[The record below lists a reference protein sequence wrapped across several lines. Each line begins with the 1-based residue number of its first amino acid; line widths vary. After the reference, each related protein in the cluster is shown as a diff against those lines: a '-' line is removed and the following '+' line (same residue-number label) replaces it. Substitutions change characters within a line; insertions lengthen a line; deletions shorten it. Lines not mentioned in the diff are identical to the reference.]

1 MKRKLALILCVV
13 AAIAMIFTLASCGEE
28 KCEHTYSADWSSDEN
43 GHWNAAT
50 CGCEGEISNYGIH
63 ADEKTLGED
72 GKLTAGKDGL
82 CDTCSYKLCKE
93 HKYAT
98 GWSTNETNHWNAATC
113 GCDVKDHD
121 AEHVDENKDGNCDEC
136 KYVICDHSPV
146 DAWSSDETYHW
157 KETDCKDCNVDVA
170 LKGEHADENEDGR
183 CDTCG
188 YVTSFDYVL
197 KSVIEGLDSEAW
209 FGVNSSVV
217 LENGEET
224 FTKIFDNY
232 TVVKDAFGNTK
243 YYSYYGENDAN
254 LFVVYETD
262 YGTFRN
268 IDAEEIAGVAAYEI
282 VFYKVVATNHE
293 DAIKGLYSLAMNGS
307 VDGDGEQDGYS
318 YGLVNTIDEE
328 AGKYSFKFLFTI
340 YESAYEVSV
349 EFEVDAEA
357 NAVKSATITIDLYD
371 LADVTIDEEN
381 LTYTVNEDAEA
392 ISTKYEA
399 TQTFGDPMSS
409 EEAPN
414 PHPASKYIIDDLK
427 FVNEDTNEEIEE
439 GDVVEILAGYEN
451 KLNLVLSEDLLD
463 LADFQLFEV
472 TTELTKGGM
481 NYPFSL
487 YGNTAGEFA
496 VEISN
501 GLDTLSFTIKVSYV
515 APQTMSTFAINVD
528 SGTGTSESEVTMYNG
543 QSLMVNAVVSQGCDP
558 TFTAEVT
565 VGEDTAFF
573 AQNENGTYTFK
584 PLMVGDYE
592 IELTSSVASDV
603 TATLK
608 VTVIDPPTIEELLDG
623 EYEGTSSNNWIDI
636 NAEFGAENTVVITLD
651 GSVSDWSTG
660 EVTDYSGKATY
671 TYEVNEETGALTLT
685 KTEGDDLLIEAV
697 YVESYR
703 IVVKLT
709 NDLPCKLEKVV
720 EEDPSEKVPT
730 SNPFKVTITDNYG
743 WFDTYEFVADEAGRY
758 TFDVPAGLGVSS
770 GNTYYVDFYANESGA
785 EFSIDL
791 EAGES
796 IDLTYGSLTKGDY
809 YMSFIIGESEP
820 ETPVEPGLAG
830 NYTATDDWGNSFDV
844 TITDTT
850 ISFTPPRSPMIEWTY
865 TYVDGV
871 LTVYSGDTAL
881 TNPMMGGAEV
891 DADKNVFSKL
901 YNNGTTYTL
910 TKKATVSEEGGLAG
924 TYTATDDWGNSFDVV
939 ITDTTITFTPP
950 RSPEVV
956 IDYTYE
962 NGIITLSSE
971 GEVITNPG
979 AASLTVTNGVATGM
993 MYNMTSYTLTKKTA
1007 GGAEEGGLA
1016 GTYTATDDWG
1026 NSFDVVI
1033 TDTTITFTPPR
1044 SPEVVIDYTY
1054 ENGIITLSSEGEVI
1068 TNPGAASLTVTNDI
1082 ATAMMYNMTS
1092 YTLTKKTAGGAE
1104 EEEPVVEGGLAG
1116 TYTATD
1122 DWGNSFTVTITDTTI
1137 TFAPPRS
1144 PMVVLDYTYE
1154 NGIITLSSEG
1164 EVITNPGAASLTVT
1178 NDIATAMMYN
1188 MTSYTLTKAGASSSD
1203 DEEVE
1208 TVTELVVGDNN
1219 VAATGDDMNMTV
1231 VTITATANGTY
1242 TITVGENGVIVYDYS
1257 PVLEG
1262 ESFTVEVEAG
1272 DVITLEVNNMYG
1284 NAGVI
1289 VVTVEFEEEKV
1300 VDPQAELKG
1309 LLSNYTYKIGDYSVG
1324 LTQNWETGVYY
1335 INVTDA
1341 DWTIDL
1347 GFTYELTDNGDGT
1360 FTIINLASYD
1370 MGYASGADQADAVK
1384 AAVEGQSI
1392 SANLTNNAVIG
1403 YHQLNGYQLGLS
1415 RNTETGAYE
1424 ANISDDA
1431 WTTDLYFTYV
1441 ATENADGTFTIALT
1455 YTQVD
1460 WEAGSDKVDSLL
1472 AMDWVVT
1479 LVAE

>member
-82 CDTCSYKLCKE
+82 CDTCSYKICKE

-98 GWSTNETNHWNAATC
+98 EWSTNETNHWNAATC
-113 GCDVKDHD
+113 GCDVKAND

-224 FTKIFDNY
+224 FTKVFDNY

-268 IDAEEIAGVAAYEI
+268 IDAEEISGVAAYEI

-293 DAIKGLYSLAMNGS
+293 DMIKGLYRLAMNGS

-357 NAVKSATITIDLYD
+357 NAVKSATVTIDLYD

-501 GLDTLSFTIKVSYV
+501 GLDTLSFTIKVSFV

-671 TYEVNEETGALTLT
+671 TYEVNEETGALTLS

-809 YMSFIIGESEP
+809 YMSFTIGEAEP

-871 LTVYSGDTAL
+871 LTVYSGGTAL

-901 YNNGTTYTL
+901 YNNGTEYTL
-910 TKKATVSEEGGLAG
+910 TKKVTVSEEGGLAG

-979 AASLTVTNGVATGM
+979 AASLTVTNGVATAM

-1054 ENGIITLSSEGEVI
+1054 ENGIITLSSEGTVI

-1104 EEEPVVEGGLAG
+1104 EEEPVVEAGLAG

-1257 PVLEG
+1257 ANLEG
-1262 ESFTVEVEAG
+1262 ESFTV
-1272 DVITLEVNNMYG
+1272 
-1284 NAGVI
+1284 
-1289 VVTVEFEEEKV
+1289 
-1300 VDPQAELKG
+1300 
-1309 LLSNYTYKIGDYSVG
+1309 
-1324 LTQNWETGVYY
+1324 
-1335 INVTDA
+1335 
-1341 DWTIDL
+1341 
-1347 GFTYELTDNGDGT
+1347 
-1360 FTIINLASYD
+1360 
-1370 MGYASGADQADAVK
+1370 
-1384 AAVEGQSI
+1384 
-1392 SANLTNNAVIG
+1392 
-1403 YHQLNGYQLGLS
+1403 
-1415 RNTETGAYE
+1415 
-1424 ANISDDA
+1424 
-1431 WTTDLYFTYV
+1431 
-1441 ATENADGTFTIALT
+1441 
-1455 YTQVD
+1455 
-1460 WEAGSDKVDSLL
+1460 
-1472 AMDWVVT
+1472 
-1479 LVAE
+1479 

>member
-82 CDTCSYKLCKE
+82 CDTCSYKLCKG
-93 HKYAT
+93 HTYAT
-98 GWSTNETNHWNAATC
+98 EWSTNETNHWNAATC
-113 GCDVKDHD
+113 GCDVKAND
-121 AEHVDENKDGNCDEC
+121 AKHVDENKDGNCDEC

-224 FTKIFDNY
+224 FTKVFDNY

-243 YYSYYGENDAN
+243 YYSYYGENDDI

-262 YGTFRN
+262 YGTYRN
-268 IDAEEIAGVAAYEI
+268 LDETEFEGVAAYEI
-282 VFYKVVATNHE
+282 VFYKVVASNHE
-293 DAIKGLYSLAMNGS
+293 DAIKGLYNLAMNGS
-307 VDGDGEQDGYS
+307 VDYEGNPDGKS
-318 YGLVNTIDEE
+318 YGLTNTIDEE

-349 EFEVDAEA
+349 EFEVDAEK

-371 LADVTIDEEN
+371 LVDVTVDEEN
-381 LTYTVNEDAEA
+381 LTYTVNEGAEA
-392 ISTKYEA
+392 FSSTKYEA

-414 PHPASKYIIDDLK
+414 PHPASKYIIDDLV
-427 FVNEDTNEEIEE
+427 FVDENSDKEIKDGDT
-439 GDVVEILAGYEN
+439 VEILAGYAN
-451 KLNLVLSEDLLD
+451 GLSLVLPEDKAD

-472 TTELTKGGM
+472 TTDISKGAM
-481 NYPFSL
+481 NYPVVL
-487 YGNTAGEFA
+487 WGNTAGEFA

-501 GLDTLSFTIKVSYV
+501 GLDTISFTVKVSYV

-528 SGTGTSESEVTMYNG
+528 SGKGTSESEVTMYNG

-608 VTVIDPPTIEELLDG
+608 VTVIDPPTIEEILDG
-623 EYEGTSSNNWIDI
+623 EYEGTSANDWTDI

-651 GSVSDWSTG
+651 GSDS
-660 EVTDYSGKATY
+660 ATY

-697 YVESYR
+697 YVENYTV
-703 IVVKLT
+703 VVKLT

-770 GNTYYVDFYANESGA
+770 GNTYYVDFYENESGA

-809 YMSFIIGESEP
+809 YMSFIVGESEP

-830 NYTATDDWGNSFDV
+830 NYTATDSWGNSFDV

-850 ISFTPPRSPMIEWTY
+850 ITFTLPGPSGTVIEWTYEVDNGIVTLYQGGEAITNPIAGVATIDTVNNVFATMSYNGTDYTLTKKATVSEEGGLAGTYTATDDWDNSFDVVITDTTITFTPPMSNEVVWTYEIDNGIVTLYVDGSVITMPMMGYAEVDTANEVFKSMIYNGTTYTLTKKTAGGAEEEEPVVEAGLAGTYTAADDYGNSFDVTITDTTITFAPPRSPMIEWTY

-871 LTVYSGDTAL
+871 LTVYSDGTAL

-901 YNNGTTYTL
+901 YNNGTEYTL
-910 TKKATVSEEGGLAG
+910 TKKG
-924 TYTATDDWGNSFDVV
+924 TT
-939 ITDTTITFTPP
+939 
-950 RSPEVV
+950 
-956 IDYTYE
+956 
-962 NGIITLSSE
+962 
-971 GEVITNPG
+971 
-979 AASLTVTNGVATGM
+979 
-993 MYNMTSYTLTKKTA
+993 
-1007 GGAEEGGLA
+1007 
-1016 GTYTATDDWG
+1016 
-1026 NSFDVVI
+1026 
-1033 TDTTITFTPPR
+1033 
-1044 SPEVVIDYTY
+1044 
-1054 ENGIITLSSEGEVI
+1054 
-1068 TNPGAASLTVTNDI
+1068 
-1082 ATAMMYNMTS
+1082 
-1092 YTLTKKTAGGAE
+1092 
-1104 EEEPVVEGGLAG
+1104 
-1116 TYTATD
+1116 
-1122 DWGNSFTVTITDTTI
+1122 
-1137 TFAPPRS
+1137 
-1144 PMVVLDYTYE
+1144 
-1154 NGIITLSSEG
+1154 
-1164 EVITNPGAASLTVT
+1164 
-1178 NDIATAMMYN
+1178 
-1188 MTSYTLTKAGASSSD
+1188 SD
-1203 DEEVE
+1203 DDEPEVE

-1300 VDPQAELKG
+1300 EDPQAELKD
-1309 LLSNYTYKIGDYSVG
+1309 LLGNYTYKIGDYSVG
-1324 LTQNWETGVYY
+1324 LTKEFETGVYY
-1335 INVTDA
+1335 LEVTDT

-1347 GFTYELTDNGDGT
+1347 CFTYSVTDNGDGT
-1360 FTIINLASYD
+1360 FTLTNLEYYKVAWEAGVD
-1370 MGYASGADQADAVK
+1370 NLDAVK
-1384 AAVEGQSI
+1384 AAVEGQKI

-1403 YHQLNGYQLGLS
+1403 TYQLNGYQLALS
-1415 RNTETGAYE
+1415 RSTETGAYE
-1424 ANISDDA
+1424 ANISDDSM
-1431 WTTDLYFTYV
+1431 TTDLYFTYV
-1441 ATENADGTFTIALT
+1441 ATENADGTFTLALT
-1455 YTQVD
+1455 YKQVD
-1460 WEAGSDKVDSLL
+1460 WEVGSDKVDSLL

-1479 LVAE
+1479 PVAE

>member
-1 MKRKLALILCVV
+1 
-13 AAIAMIFTLASCGEE
+13 
-28 KCEHTYSADWSSDEN
+28 
-43 GHWNAAT
+43 
-50 CGCEGEISNYGIH
+50 
-63 ADEKTLGED
+63 
-72 GKLTAGKDGL
+72 
-82 CDTCSYKLCKE
+82 
-93 HKYAT
+93 
-98 GWSTNETNHWNAATC
+98 
-113 GCDVKDHD
+113 
-121 AEHVDENKDGNCDEC
+121 
-136 KYVICDHSPV
+136 
-146 DAWSSDETYHW
+146 
-157 KETDCKDCNVDVA
+157 
-170 LKGEHADENEDGR
+170 
-183 CDTCG
+183 
-188 YVTSFDYVL
+188 
-197 KSVIEGLDSEAW
+197 
-209 FGVNSSVV
+209 
-217 LENGEET
+217 
-224 FTKIFDNY
+224 
-232 TVVKDAFGNTK
+232 
-243 YYSYYGENDAN
+243 
-254 LFVVYETD
+254 
-262 YGTFRN
+262 
-268 IDAEEIAGVAAYEI
+268 
-282 VFYKVVATNHE
+282 
-293 DAIKGLYSLAMNGS
+293 MNGS
-307 VDGDGEQDGYS
+307 VDYEGNPDGKS
-318 YGLVNTIDEE
+318 YGLTNTIDEE

-349 EFEVDAEA
+349 EFEVDAEK
-357 NAVKSATITIDLYD
+357 NAVKNATITIDLYD
-371 LADVTIDEEN
+371 LADVTVDEEN

-399 TQTFGDPMSS
+399 TQTFGDPMDS

-439 GDVVEILAGYEN
+439 GDVIEILAGYEN

-770 GNTYYVDFYANESGA
+770 GNTYYVDFYENESGA

-809 YMSFIIGESEP
+809 YMSFTIGEAEP

-844 TITDTT
+844 VITDTT

-871 LTVYSGDTAL
+871 LTVYSDGTAL

-901 YNNGTTYTL
+901 YNNGTEYTL
-910 TKKATVSEEGGLAG
+910 TKKATVS
-924 TYTATDDWGNSFDVV
+924 
-939 ITDTTITFTPP
+939 
-950 RSPEVV
+950 
-956 IDYTYE
+956 
-962 NGIITLSSE
+962 
-971 GEVITNPG
+971 
-979 AASLTVTNGVATGM
+979 
-993 MYNMTSYTLTKKTA
+993 
-1007 GGAEEGGLA
+1007 EEGGLA

-1092 YTLTKKTAGGAE
+1092 YTLTKKTAGDAE
-1104 EEEPVVEGGLAG
+1104 EEEPVVEAGLAG
-1116 TYTATD
+1116 TYTAAD
-1122 DWGNSFTVTITDTTI
+1122 DWGNSFDVTITDTTI

-1144 PMVVLDYTYE
+1144 PMVEWTYTYVD
-1154 NGIITLSSEG
+1154 GVLTVYSDGTAL
-1164 EVITNPGAASLTVT
+1164 TNPMMGGAEVDAEKNVFSKL
-1178 NDIATAMMYN
+1178 YN
-1188 MTSYTLTKAGASSSD
+1188 NGTEYTLTKKGTASD
-1203 DEEVE
+1203 DEPEVE

-1257 PVLEG
+1257 ANLEG
-1262 ESFTVEVEAG
+1262 ESFTVDVKAG
-1272 DVITLEVNNMYG
+1272 DVVTLEVNNMYG

-1289 VVTVEFEEEKV
+1289 VVTVEFEIEKV
-1300 VDPQAELKG
+1300 EDPQAELKD
-1309 LLSNYTYKIGDYSVG
+1309 LLGNYTYKIGDYSVG
-1324 LTQNWETGVYY
+1324 LTQSWETGVYY
-1335 INVTDA
+1335 INVTNA

-1384 AAVEGQSI
+1384 AAVEGQKI

-1403 YHQLNGYQLGLS
+1403 SHQLNGYQLALS
-1415 RNTETGAYE
+1415 RSTETGAYE
-1424 ANISDDA
+1424 ANISDDSM
-1431 WTTDLYFTYV
+1431 TTDLYFTYV
-1441 ATENADGTFTIALT
+1441 ATENEDGTFTIALT
-1455 YTQVD
+1455 YTQVG
-1460 WEAGSDKVDSLL
+1460 WEVGSDKVDSLL

-1479 LVAE
+1479 PVAE

>member
-93 HKYAT
+93 HTYAT
-98 GWSTNETNHWNAATC
+98 EWSTNETNHWNAATC
-113 GCDVKDHD
+113 GCDVKAND

-307 VDGDGEQDGYS
+307 VDYEGNPDGKS
-318 YGLVNTIDEE
+318 YGLVSTIDEE

-349 EFEVDAEA
+349 EFEVDADK

-371 LADVTIDEEN
+371 LVDVTIDEEN

-392 ISTKYEA
+392 ISTKYEI

-409 EEAPN
+409 EETPN
-414 PHPASKYIIDDLK
+414 PHPASKYIIDDLV
-427 FVNEDTNEEIEE
+427 FVDENTGTEIKD
-439 GDVVEILAGYEN
+439 GDIVEIFADYANGLSLA
-451 KLNLVLSEDLLD
+451 LPEDKAD

-472 TTELTKGGM
+472 TTDMMKGWL
-481 NYPFSL
+481 NYPVLL
-487 YGNTAGEFA
+487 YSNYAGEYA
-496 VEISN
+496 VEITN
-501 GLDTLSFTIKVSYV
+501 GLDTISFTVKVSFNK
-515 APQTMSTFAINVD
+515 PQTMGTNTINVD
-528 SGTGTSESEVTMYNG
+528 SGTATSESEVTMYNG
-543 QSLMVNAVVSQGCDP
+543 QSLMVNAVVSAGCDP

-565 VGEDTAFF
+565 VGEDAAIFT
-573 AQNENGTYTFK
+573 QNENGTYTFK

-592 IELTSSVASDV
+592 IKLTSSVASDV

-623 EYEGTSSNNWIDI
+623 EYEGTSSSNWIDI
-636 NAEFGAENTVVITLD
+636 NAEFGAESTVVITLD
-651 GSVSDWSTG
+651 GVIRSWDYETMTQVTTDVSGT
-660 EVTDYSGKATY
+660 ATY
-671 TYEVNEETGALTLT
+671 TYVYNAETGALALT
-685 KTEGDDLLIEAV
+685 KTEGDDLIVEEV
-697 YVESYR
+697 YVENYK
-703 IVVKLT
+703 VVVQLT
-709 NDLPCKLEKVV
+709 NDWPCKLEKVV
-720 EEDPSEKVPT
+720 EEPETPAGSATESPI
-730 SNPFKVTITDNYG
+730 KVTMTGAYTYCYD
-743 WFDTYEFVADEAGRY
+743 YEFTFVAGEAGAY
-758 TFDVPAGLGVSS
+758 TFTVPVGFGVISQEAYDAYGS
-770 GNTYYVDFYANESGA
+770 AYVDFQMDQGGTFTLDLDAGESVALRFGSTEAKEYELAFTYSASQGGGDVDEPDTPASGSGTQADPFIITESGNYVADYVGGGWTVFTWYQYTATADGNVVFTYTGNGTYWLSYGTNPDALDGVGSTAVGGVYTIPVTAGDVLFLAVQEYNGTACEIPFTVELPGAGAGEDEEPETTGTALTIGNNAIEAADVTYTYTA
-785 EFSIDL
+785 EADGKLSLSCGNAIMGPVSITCTVNGNDAGEVVLGGEALVLDLKSGDKVVITVTASGYATLNAAWVGESSTGNATLNMGNTSIEAADATYEYTASADETLVLSVGTAVMGPVTVTYSVNGGDAVTL
-791 EAGES
+791 EAGVPANVA
-796 IDLTYGSLTKGDY
+796 LTVGDKL
-809 YMSFIIGESEP
+809 
-820 ETPVEPGLAG
+820 VV
-830 NYTATDDWGNSFDV
+830 NVTATGYATLAV
-844 TITDTT
+844 TVAGGEADEDEPDGSMENPYVWETLPEELT
-850 ISFTPPRSPMIEWTY
+850 FTSDATNKTY
-865 TYVDGV
+865 YTFTATESGV
-871 LTVYSGDTAL
+871 LTITYAEAGDSWADL
-881 TNPMMGGAEV
+881 YAWANGEWDGQNSQSASMS
-891 DADKNVFSKL
+891 DAATFNIVA
-901 YNNGTTYTL
+901 GTTYRLGISTW
-910 TKKATVSEEGGLAG
+910 S
-924 TYTATDDWGNSFDVV
+924 
-939 ITDTTITFTPP
+939 TT
-950 RSPEVV
+950 
-956 IDYTYE
+956 
-962 NGIITLSSE
+962 
-971 GEVITNPG
+971 GET
-979 AASLTVTNGVATGM
+979 
-993 MYNMTSYTLTKKTA
+993 
-1007 GGAEEGGLA
+1007 
-1016 GTYTATDDWG
+1016 
-1026 NSFDVVI
+1026 
-1033 TDTTITFTPPR
+1033 
-1044 SPEVVIDYTY
+1044 
-1054 ENGIITLSSEGEVI
+1054 
-1068 TNPGAASLTVTNDI
+1068 
-1082 ATAMMYNMTS
+1082 
-1092 YTLTKKTAGGAE
+1092 
-1104 EEEPVVEGGLAG
+1104 
-1116 TYTATD
+1116 
-1122 DWGNSFTVTITDTTI
+1122 TVTI
-1137 TFAPPRS
+1137 A
-1144 PMVVLDYTYE
+1144 V
-1154 NGIITLSSEG
+1154 GEG
-1164 EVITNPGAASLTVT
+1164 NVGGE
-1178 NDIATAMMYN
+1178 
-1188 MTSYTLTKAGASSSD
+1188 
-1203 DEEVE
+1203 DEDPEVE
-1208 TVTELVVGDNN
+1208 
-1219 VAATGDDMNMTV
+1219 
-1231 VTITATANGTY
+1231 
-1242 TITVGENGVIVYDYS
+1242 
-1257 PVLEG
+1257 
-1262 ESFTVEVEAG
+1262 
-1272 DVITLEVNNMYG
+1272 
-1284 NAGVI
+1284 
-1289 VVTVEFEEEKV
+1289 
-1300 VDPQAELKG
+1300 DPQAELKG
-1309 LLSNYTYKIGDYSVG
+1309 LLSNYTYKIGEYNVG
-1324 LTQNWETGVYY
+1324 LTQSWETGVYY

-1384 AAVEGQSI
+1384 AAVEGQKI

-1403 YHQLNGYQLGLS
+1403 YHQLNGYQLALS

-1441 ATENADGTFTIALT
+1441 ATENEDGTFTIALT

-1479 LVAE
+1479 LAAE